1 MGFRVTKCFF
11 CQIKTLTDVLRVE
24 GVHFF
29 SISMLVTM
37 ALSVVFNAVFVS
49 RSRRFFGRETA
60 ICMLS
65 YSGRVGF
72 RIVS

>member
-49 RSRRFFGRETA
+49 SLVDFLDEKLLFACYR
-60 ICMLS
+60 IL
-65 YSGRVGF
+65 VGL
-72 RIVS
+72 V